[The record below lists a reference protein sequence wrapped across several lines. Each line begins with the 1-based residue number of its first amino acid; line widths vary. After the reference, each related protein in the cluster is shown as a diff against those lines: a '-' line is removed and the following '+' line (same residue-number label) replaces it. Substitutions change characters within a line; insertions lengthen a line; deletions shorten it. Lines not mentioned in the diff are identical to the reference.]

1 MALKQAATRID
12 AEQYEL
18 FKATTRQ
25 LGTTPSDAIRMFI
38 YSFNDCG
45 GFPYE
50 VRTARPVV
58 EAFETERD
66 ATRFAT
72 ALSLGVLDEAR

>member
-50 VRTARPVV
+50 VTTTRGGGLRDGARRNALRDR
-58 EAFETERD
+58 AFPG
-66 ATRFAT
+66 
-72 ALSLGVLDEAR
+72 SAR

>member
-50 VRTARPVV
+50 VRTTRP
-58 EAFETERD
+58 ETERD

>member
-1 MALKQAATRID
+1 MCHGTQA
-12 AEQYEL
+12 
-18 FKATTRQ
+18 
-25 LGTTPSDAIRMFI
+25 GG

-50 VRTARPVV
+50 VRTTRPVV